1 MNDQEIYA
9 KAQKIYIY
17 LWILKVF
24 MLNNLFVVEYGCF
37 KPGITREYV
46 MLLVNLFF
54 FFLQSC
60 VSCVTIW

>member
-24 MLNNLFVVEYGCF
+24 MLNNLFVVECRCF
-37 KPGITREYV
+37 KPGITRERYV
-46 MLLVNLFF
+46 T
-54 FFLQSC
+54 C
-60 VSCVTIW
+60 